1 MIRKVYEVDPL
12 ICPRCGG
19 RMKVIAF
26 LTDYP
31 AVDRILDHLELVF
44 VAAKPPPPRIADQE
58 FLMAADTSGEYFS

>member
-1 MIRKVYEVDPL
+1 
-12 ICPRCGG
+12 
-19 RMKVIAF
+19 MKVIAF

-44 VAAKPPPPRIADQE
+44 VAAKPPPPCIADQE